1 MVGCNVIYINQLAAQ
16 CAPFVWRDFWLR
28 EGAYTGACLCFSRR
42 DTIPFCQWWFYVI
55 QLRRWM
61 VLFSVLFML
70 YLLGCAAV
78 VITQCDEV
86 ACALIV
92 STLSIKYKHTDT
104 HTHAEHRIN
113 CDCLYTYIK
122 TKHAADGNGF
132 AHRFVVLLYLY
143 FFWNVLGCTLFFV
156 YVTKFKMDCNVDTG
170 NFFSM
175 LTVQWCFRAQKNRQ
189 KTTSHWTS
197 ILLNVHLI
205 FSANKLKYLLN
216 DCLKVLKLFWSTNQ
230 FGCCYIQFRSE

>member
-143 FFWNVLGCTLFFV
+143 FFWNVFGLHTLFRVCHRIQDGLLCWHRQFLFYANCSMMLPSSEEQTKNNFTLNKHFV
-156 YVTKFKMDCNVDTG
+156 KCSFD
-170 NFFSM
+170 FFCKQTEVSP
-175 LTVQWCFRAQKNRQ
+175 
-189 KTTSHWTS
+189 
-197 ILLNVHLI
+197 
-205 FSANKLKYLLN
+205 
-216 DCLKVLKLFWSTNQ
+216 
-230 FGCCYIQFRSE
+230 